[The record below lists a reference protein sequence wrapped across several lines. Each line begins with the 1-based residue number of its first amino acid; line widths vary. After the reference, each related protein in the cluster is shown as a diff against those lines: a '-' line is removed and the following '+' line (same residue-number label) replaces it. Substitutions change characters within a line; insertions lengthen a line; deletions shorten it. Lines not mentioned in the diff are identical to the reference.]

1 MPLLVC
7 VLVLWLPFVELRA
20 LRPKALSLTRLN
32 ALSLTKG

>member
-20 LRPKALSLTRLN
+20 LRLN
-32 ALSLTKG
+32 ALSLTKA